1 MKIGKISSEELQ
13 VIYGKLNR
21 ELIPITYNA
30 KSTNTAN
37 VTVQD
42 NEISVDT
49 IRTPGTL
56 RVVDSNTGTL
66 CEYDG
71 SSDVTINTN
80 ESSMLARLKV
90 LEQLLEREKLLNQQL
105 EDIIER
111 LVTVEDQVES
121 SVVEPTAINPT
132 GTYDKVYFN
141 TSLSDDEVLQIIEKL
156 EFVSFPYGESDGY
169 ANYVYAPYILTD
181 FSNSIVI
188 LKSVNNNTASVNY
201 MIVSFDNNLQVDE
214 YYWFYNVDFNSYG
227 WQEFVN
233 PIPFATVGGV
243 DNFDGL
249 PVGQQNDLLKN
260 LVSATPFKDT
270 PSTAIVDVAELPN
283 PVTKSAINPL
293 GTYNKIGVNT
303 NIDSAILNEKLN
315 YIIDNIEIPIYML
328 YSDANKNGYAFQGTQ
343 NSDGLIVL
351 HFVQTFSDGTT
362 SDPIFSFASNES
374 GFYLENV
381 KESYDITLENGVESF
396 VIEEG
401 TEDET
406 TIPVGQFNEYIQ
418 DLIYALEVNEN
429 AVNTKALYRLPDGT
443 LWHYNGQWN
452 AVGGDE
458 KGGTPI
464 KPTGT
469 YDKIY
474 FNTSLSTEEVDA
486 MLSQLEYMK
495 YDDIDTYGILV
506 NSAFTQ
512 GILVMK
518 GAFGET
524 SFYIIAYQ
532 NQELNEMITVYSSA
546 STGWQDES
554 YSEFE
559 FGSITGIN
567 EMDGTPIGH
576 QNELLKDL
584 ISATPFKN
592 NSSVAIVDVAKLPNP
607 TTGDI
612 ITSTGIYDTFYFNT
626 DLSVEE
632 VDSILSKLPYK
643 NGAYSVYRYD
653 NYRSDGARILFD
665 VVIIVNKDYVSH
677 FGVTGEGYMIM
688 CSRDLDTLST
698 IYNSFESGFGGAT
711 NNTIG
716 WQGINSY
723 SFNPTYVENPVYI
736 AGEQNNLLRDLIY
749 AKKVLDVS
757 QINTKVLYRTPDG
770 VLWHCNGQ
778 WTAIGDEVLKLNLS
792 DIESTPMSDDVVD
805 KVLNNKISKIEL
817 TLMSDETGGFVI
829 YLEPSFVMNVGDK
842 AHIIYSNVNPYI
854 LDEMKPWFFG
864 ITLDPESKIFVR
876 TVDTWLLSRADM
888 MGLYP
893 PANMSSKSIKTVST
907 SDTFMGYTH
916 NIVDFVNINADFSGN
931 FSFADDIDKHK
942 ERTLYL
948 KNLKSSLTYTISND
962 LGDATS
968 GTTLYNNSK
977 YNTSDIVK
985 ILNARVIKLTGITG
999 NIILQYNYDTN
1010 IWTISDGFVG
1020 TLTESE

>member
-37 VTVQD
+37 VTIQD
-42 NEISVDT
+42 NKISVDT

-80 ESSMLARLKV
+80 ESNMLARLKV

-121 SVVEPTAINPT
+121 SAVEPTAIDPV
-132 GTYDKVYFN
+132 GTYDKIYFN
-141 TSLSDDEVLQIIEKL
+141 TGLTYEQAAFIFNQLTFTNGTPSLYLAFASNDGGNDQ
-156 EFVSFPYGESDGY
+156 DGY
-169 ANYVYAPYILTD
+169 YMLAVTKDNSDYTLCGSIPGVGEVIILDKNGWSSDILYLNGVYEP
-181 FSNSIVI
+181 SIP
-188 LKSVNNNTASVNY
+188 LN
-201 MIVSFDNNLQVDE
+201 
-214 YYWFYNVDFNSYG
+214 
-227 WQEFVN
+227 
-233 PIPFATVGGV
+233 GV
-243 DNFDGL
+243 DTVL
-249 PVGQQNDLLKN
+249 VIPVGQQNELLKN
-260 LVSATPFKDT
+260 LISATPFKDT
-270 PSTAIVDVAELPN
+270 PSTAIVDVAE
-283 PVTKSAINPL
+283 
-293 GTYNKIGVNT
+293 
-303 NIDSAILNEKLN
+303 
-315 YIIDNIEIPIYML
+315 
-328 YSDANKNGYAFQGTQ
+328 
-343 NSDGLIVL
+343 
-351 HFVQTFSDGTT
+351 
-362 SDPIFSFASNES
+362 
-374 GFYLENV
+374 
-381 KESYDITLENGVESF
+381 
-396 VIEEG
+396 
-401 TEDET
+401 
-406 TIPVGQFNEYIQ
+406 
-418 DLIYALEVNEN
+418 
-429 AVNTKALYRLPDGT
+429 
-443 LWHYNGQWN
+443 
-452 AVGGDE
+452 
-458 KGGTPI
+458 
-464 KPTGT
+464 
-469 YDKIY
+469 
-474 FNTSLSTEEVDA
+474 
-486 MLSQLEYMK
+486 
-495 YDDIDTYGILV
+495 
-506 NSAFTQ
+506 
-512 GILVMK
+512 
-518 GAFGET
+518 
-524 SFYIIAYQ
+524 
-532 NQELNEMITVYSSA
+532 
-546 STGWQDES
+546 
-554 YSEFE
+554 
-559 FGSITGIN
+559 
-567 EMDGTPIGH
+567 
-576 QNELLKDL
+576 
-584 ISATPFKN
+584 
-592 NSSVAIVDVAKLPNP
+592 LPNP

-842 AHIIYSNVNPYI
+842 AHIIYSNVNPYL

-864 ITLDPESKIFVR
+864 ITLDPESKVFMEVF
-876 TVDTWLLSRADM
+876 DTMLLSKTDIAGIYSPVDM
-888 MGLYP
+888 
-893 PANMSSKSIKTVST
+893 NSKSTKTVST

-931 FSFADDIDKHK
+931 FSFTDDIDKHK

-962 LGDATS
+962 LGNDTS

-999 NIILQYNYDTN
+999 NIMLQYNYDTN